1 MKYSIDYSTTT
12 HPELLLVGSQGN
24 TNTWRVYF
32 DEEKKVDTYRD
43 GDNTFNVETFKAKYI
58 ETTKSKSE
66 EVTAL
71 QLIKEAKIADLE
83 SFDSSDNINCF
94 YLNGMPVWLDKDTR
108 VGVMN
113 STRIQKD
120 LGYQNTTFWI
130 GTFKIEVPCDL
141 AIQLLSSIEVYA
153 MNCFNKTAEHKKTI
167 GELTSISEVVK
178 YDFEKGYPDKLN
190 ITI

>member
-1 MKYSIDYSTTT
+1 MKYNIDFSTSP
-12 HPELLLVGSQGN
+12 HPELLLVGSQSN
-24 TNTWRVYF
+24 VNTWRVYF
-32 DEEKKVDTYRD
+32 DDENIVETYRD
-43 GDNTFNVETFKAKYI
+43 GDNSYSVETYKAKYI
-58 ETTKSKSE
+58 EANKSKSE

-71 QLIKEAKIADLE
+71 QLIKEAKISDLE

-94 YLNGMPVWLDKDTR
+94 YLNSMPVWLDKETR

-130 GTFKIEVPCDL
+130 GTFKIEIPCDL

-153 MNCFNKTAEHKKTI
+153 MNCFNRTAEHKKAI

-190 ITI
+190 IMV